1 VLGLL
6 PWAGAA
12 DERSMSKTSQR
23 GGAAANE
30 RPGPPARRSF
40 SDRARRAALL
50 HTQGHSRK
58 QIAELIGVAPET
70 ISVWKRHPQWQR
82 ELDRW
87 RELAETPLDA
97 TQMRLK
103 LESLEAMT
111 TALEQLQLLM
121 GATKPVSTGGTVSEQ
136 PDWQTRLKA
145 CRLVLAITFAVIP
158 EFQDQHRQT
167 PVDHRT
173 LRVDR

>member
-1 VLGLL
+1 LRPAGGVAAHPGLLAQADRRADRGRSGDDLGL
-6 PWAGAA
+6 
-12 DERSMSKTSQR
+12 
-23 GGAAANE
+23 
-30 RPGPPARRSF
+30 
-40 SDRARRAALL
+40 
-50 HTQGHSRK
+50 
-58 QIAELIGVAPET
+58 
-70 ISVWKRHPQWQR
+70 WKRHPQWQR

-87 RELAETPLDA
+87 PELAETPLDA

-121 GATKPVSTGGTVSEQ
+121 GATKPVSTGGTISEE

-145 CRLVLAITFAVIP
+145 CRLVLAITFAVMP
-158 EFQDQHRQT
+158 EFQERYHQM

-173 LRVDR
+173 LRLDR

>member
-1 VLGLL
+1 
-6 PWAGAA
+6 
-12 DERSMSKTSQR
+12 MSKISQR

-30 RPGPPARRSF
+30 GPGPPARRSF

-121 GATKPVSTGGTVSEQ
+121 GATKPVSRGGTVSKTARLANTTESLPTGAGNHLRRHPRVPRPAP
-136 PDWQTRLKA
+136 PDTGRSPH
-145 CRLVLAITFAVIP
+145 TT
-158 EFQDQHRQT
+158 HR
-167 PVDHRT
+167 R
-173 LRVDR
+173 

>member
-1 VLGLL
+1 
-6 PWAGAA
+6 
-12 DERSMSKTSQR
+12 
-23 GGAAANE
+23 
-30 RPGPPARRSF
+30 
-40 SDRARRAALL
+40 LL

-97 TQMRLK
+97 AQMRLK

-121 GATKPVSTGGTVSEQ
+121 GATKPVSTGGTVSDQ
-136 PDWQTRLKA
+136 PDWQARLKA

-158 EFQDQHRQT
+158 EFQDHRQT

-173 LRVDR
+173 LRIDR

>member
-1 VLGLL
+1 
-6 PWAGAA
+6 
-12 DERSMSKTSQR
+12 MSNISQR
-23 GGAAANE
+23 GDTAANG
-30 RPGPPARRSF
+30 RPGPQARGRF
-40 SDRARRAALL
+40 SARARRAALL

-70 ISVWKRHPQWQR
+70 ISVWKRHPHWQR
-82 ELDRW
+82 ELDRC
-87 RELAETPLDA
+87 RELAATQLDA

-111 TALEQLQLLM
+111 SALEQLQLLM
-121 GATKPVSTGGTVSEQ
+121 GATKPVNTGGTVSEQ
-136 PDWQTRLKA
+136 PDWPTRLKA

-158 EFQDQHRQT
+158 EFQDLHRQT

-173 LRVDR
+173 LRLDR

>member
-1 VLGLL
+1 
-6 PWAGAA
+6 
-12 DERSMSKTSQR
+12 MSKTSQR
-23 GGAAANE
+23 RGTSNE
-30 RPGPPARRSF
+30 RRSPRAQRSF

-58 QIAELIGVAPET
+58 QIADLIGVARET
-70 ISVWKRHPQWQR
+70 ISVWKRHPQGQR

-103 LESLEAMT
+103 LEALETMT

-121 GATKPVSTGGTVSEQ
+121 GATKPVSPGGTLREE
-136 PDWQTRLKA
+136 PDWQTR
-145 CRLVLAITFAVIP
+145 
-158 EFQDQHRQT
+158 
-167 PVDHRT
+167 
-173 LRVDR
+173 

>member
-1 VLGLL
+1 VH
-6 PWAGAA
+6 P
-12 DERSMSKTSQR
+12 T
-23 GGAAANE
+23 
-30 RPGPPARRSF
+30 
-40 SDRARRAALL
+40 
-50 HTQGHSRK
+50 GHSRK

-87 RELAETPLDA
+87 RELAQTPLDA

-121 GATKPVSTGGTVSEQ
+121 GATKPVSTGGTLSEQ

-145 CRLVLAITFAVIP
+145 CRLVIAAIVAAIP
-158 EFQDQHRQT
+158 ELGGRPDR
-167 PVDHRT
+167 RT
-173 LRVDR
+173 LRIRP

>member
-1 VLGLL
+1 M
-6 PWAGAA
+6 PKA
-12 DERSMSKTSQR
+12 SQR
-23 GGAAANE
+23 NGASGNE
-30 RPGPPARRSF
+30 RRGPRARRSF

-50 HTQGHSRK
+50 HSQGHSRK

-111 TALEQLQLLM
+111 TALEQLRLLM
-121 GATKPVSTGGTVSEQ
+121 GATKPVSTGGTVREE

-145 CRLVLAITFAVIP
+145 CRLVLATTFAVIP
-158 EFQDQHRQT
+158 EFEDQYRQT
-167 PVDHRT
+167 PIDRRS
-173 LRVDR
+173 LRIDR

>member
-1 VLGLL
+1 
-6 PWAGAA
+6 
-12 DERSMSKTSQR
+12 M
-23 GGAAANE
+23 
-30 RPGPPARRSF
+30 
-40 SDRARRAALL
+40 L
-50 HTQGHSRK
+50 HAQGHSRK

-70 ISVWKRHPQWQR
+70 ISVWKRHPQWQV

-103 LESLEAMT
+103 LEALEAMT

-121 GATKPVSTGGTVSEQ
+121 GATKLVRTGGTVSEQ
-136 PDWQTRLKA
+136 PDWHIRLKA

-158 EFQDQHRQT
+158 EFQERYRQT

-173 LRVDR
+173 LRLDR

>member
-1 VLGLL
+1 MNGRCRKSVS
-6 PWAGAA
+6 GAA
-12 DERSMSKTSQR
+12 RPPTR
-23 GGAAANE
+23 G
-30 RPGPPARRSF
+30 
-40 SDRARRAALL
+40 RARRHGGASPIAPGGQRCST
-50 HTQGHSRK
+50 HRAHSRK

-121 GATKPVSTGGTVSEQ
+121 GATKPVSRGGTVSDQ

-173 LRVDR
+173 LRIDR